1 MDNLFNLDISS
12 VEIVNEPKNKV
23 SRTSRLNESI
33 ERFSKLIKRYTD
45 GSDVYDE
52 LLLVFKA
59 IKIYGDSL
67 QDTYVLSFAIKLDND
82 WYRVKKDDPGHRYE
96 DTPWV
101 HYIREHITR
110 DIISTND
117 RLELDEL
124 IDTYRKKCKADSI
137 SHYFSDVESR

>member
-52 LLLVFKA
+52 LLLVFKT
-59 IKIYGDSL
+59 IKIYGDHL
-67 QDTYVLSFAIKLDND
+67 QDTYVLSFA
-82 WYRVKKDDPGHRYE
+82 Y
-96 DTPWV
+96 
-101 HYIREHITR
+101 
-110 DIISTND
+110 
-117 RLELDEL
+117 
-124 IDTYRKKCKADSI
+124 
-137 SHYFSDVESR
+137 